1 MSEAPE
7 VPADVLA
14 VDVAERSVAMR
25 VDAKAYPV
33 DAIYGAAYIFLDR
46 CWVLLDRPDA
56 GHVRV
61 TLAWKGDP
69 AAGAL
74 QGAVHEFAEELVS
87 CAWRAGLAKDTRAL
101 IEGATAK
108 AHSGAEVGAGPS
120 LDDLASFDFGGDAV
134 KDPLSL
140 AQSWEE
146 KQKKETGPAPSN
158 EKTEP
163 SEPEPAGTRA
173 PKEGA

>member
-1 MSEAPE
+1 MSEAQE

-14 VDVAERSVAMR
+14 VDLAERSVAMR

-33 DAIYGAAYIFLDR
+33 DAIYGAAYLFLDR
-46 CWVLLDRPDA
+46 CWVLLDRPDG

-69 AAGAL
+69 AEGAL
-74 QGAVHEFAEELVS
+74 QGAVDEFAEELVS

-108 AHSGAEVGAGPS
+108 AHSGGEVGAGPS
-120 LDDLASFDFGGDAV
+120 LDDLASFDFGG
-134 KDPLSL
+134 KPLEDPLAL
-140 AQSWEE
+140 AQSWED
-146 KQKKETGPAPSN
+146 KQKKETGSAPSN

-163 SEPEPAGTRA
+163 SD

>member
-1 MSEAPE
+1 MSSAPE

-46 CWVLLDRPDA
+46 CWVLLDRPDG

-69 AAGAL
+69 AEGAL
-74 QGAVHEFAEELVS
+74 HGAVEEFAEELVS
-87 CAWRAGLAKDTRAL
+87 CAWRAGLAKDTDR
-101 IEGATAK
+101 K
-108 AHSGAEVGAGPS
+108 SV
-120 LDDLASFDFGGDAV
+120 V
-134 KDPLSL
+134 
-140 AQSWEE
+140 
-146 KQKKETGPAPSN
+146 
-158 EKTEP
+158 
-163 SEPEPAGTRA
+163 
-173 PKEGA
+173 

>member
-1 MSEAPE
+1 MSEASE

-14 VDVAERSVAMR
+14 VDVAARSLAMR

-33 DAIYGAAYIFLDR
+33 EAIYGAAYLFLDR

-69 AAGAL
+69 AEGAL
-74 QGAVHEFAEELVS
+74 QGAVDEFAEELVS
-87 CAWRAGLAKDTRAL
+87 CAWRAGLAKETRAL
-101 IEGATAK
+101 IEGATSK
-108 AHSGAEVGAGPS
+108 AHSGVMRGDVGAGPS
-120 LDDLASFDFGGDAV
+120 LDDLASFDFGA
-134 KDPLSL
+134 KPLEDPLAL

-158 EKTEP
+158 DKTEP
-163 SEPEPAGTRA
+163 S

>member
-46 CWVLLDRPDA
+46 CWVLLDRPDG

-69 AAGAL
+69 AEGAL
-74 QGAVHEFAEELVS
+74 HGAVDEFAEELVS

-101 IEGATAK
+101 IEGATSK
-108 AHSGAEVGAGPS
+108 AHSGGEVGAGPS
-120 LDDLASFDFGGDAV
+120 LDDLASYDFGGKALE
-134 KDPLSL
+134 DPLAL
-140 AQSWEE
+140 AQSWED

-158 EKTEP
+158 DKTEP
-163 SEPEPAGTRA
+163 SEP
-173 PKEGA
+173 KEGA